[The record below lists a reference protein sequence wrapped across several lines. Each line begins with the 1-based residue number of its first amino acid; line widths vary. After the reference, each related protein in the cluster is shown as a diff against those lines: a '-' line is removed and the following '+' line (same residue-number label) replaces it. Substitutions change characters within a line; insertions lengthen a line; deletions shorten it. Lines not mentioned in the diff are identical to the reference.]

1 MPIYEYAHSDVVGDG
16 CLPTFEE
23 VHGINERMEFCP
35 LCCHPVHKV
44 VSQFSYRANVLSTSN
59 IKEKGF
65 RRLRRK
71 DKGVYEED

>member
-1 MPIYEYAHSDVVGDG
+1 MPVYEYEHLGIPPEGCPKIIELTHSIHTRLAH
-16 CLPTFEE
+16 
-23 VHGINERMEFCP
+23 CP
-35 LCCHPVHKV
+35 DCGHPITKI
-44 VSQFSYRANVLSTSN
+44 VSRFAYRKDVLSTSN

>member
-1 MPIYEYAHSDVVGDG
+1 MPIYEYTHSKAIGDG
-16 CLPTFEE
+16 CQRTFEE
-23 VHGINERMEFCP
+23 VHGLSERLELCP
-35 LCCHPVHKV
+35 ICHNPVHKV
-44 VSQFSYRANVLSTSN
+44 VSQFSYRANVLSASN